1 MRKEDKDFAKQ
12 IIVSMILTVVSLFV
26 VSILAIL
33 FFSSCTP
40 QRRLN
45 RLLNRHPYLL
55 QEQQTIIVHDT
66 VTVTIP
72 GTKVDT
78 LFSVKQLRDTVF
90 FTKEQLH
97 VKTWIK
103 NDTVYISAE
112 CDTVTKTVI
121 REIPVKTNKF
131 TYRKPRDGL
140 ILWLIVIAALIGI
153 AVIAISTFKN
163 VKY

>member
-1 MRKEDKDFAKQ
+1 MKPTDKKKAKL
-12 IIVSMILTVVSLFV
+12 IIDSAVYTLIALISVA
-26 VSILAIL
+26 LAFIL

-45 RLLNRHPYLL
+45 RLLKRHPYLL

-78 LFSVKQLRDTVF
+78 LFSVKQLRDTVY

-97 VKTWIK
+97 VKTWIQ
-103 NDTVYISAE
+103 NDTVFIQAE

-131 TYRKPRDGL
+131 IYRKPRDGL
-140 ILWLIVIAALIGI
+140 ILWLVAIVILIGMSI
-153 AVIAISTFKN
+153 IAISAFKKVN
-163 VKY
+163 Y

>member
-1 MRKEDKDFAKQ
+1 MKQTDKKKAKQ
-12 IIVSMILTVVSLFV
+12 IGESVVYTIIALISVVLALLLF
-26 VSILAIL
+26 L
-33 FFSSCTP
+33 SSCTP

-45 RLLNRHPYLL
+45 RLLKRHPYLL

-78 LFSVKQLRDTVF
+78 LFSINELRDTVY

-103 NDTVYISAE
+103 NDTVYIQAE

-131 TYRKPRDGL
+131 IYRKPRDGL

-153 AVIAISTFKN
+153 SVIAISAFKKVN
-163 VKY
+163 Y

>member
-1 MRKEDKDFAKQ
+1 MKQTDKKKAKQ
-12 IIVSMILTVVSLFV
+12 IGESVVYTIIALISVVLALLLF
-26 VSILAIL
+26 L
-33 FFSSCTP
+33 SSCTP

-45 RLLNRHPYLL
+45 RLLKRHPYLL

-78 LFSVKQLRDTVF
+78 LFSINELRDTVY

-103 NDTVYISAE
+103 NDTVYIQAE

-131 TYRKPRDGL
+131 IYRKPRDGL
-140 ILWLIVIAALIGI
+140 ILWLIVIAAWIGI
-153 AVIAISTFKN
+153 AVITISTFKN

>member
-1 MRKEDKDFAKQ
+1 MKQTDNKKAKQ
-12 IIVSMILTVVSLFV
+12 IGESVVYTIIALISVVLALLLF
-26 VSILAIL
+26 L
-33 FFSSCTP
+33 SSCTP

-45 RLLNRHPYLL
+45 RLLKRHPYLL

-78 LFSVKQLRDTVF
+78 LFSISELRDTVYF
-90 FTKEQLH
+90 SKEQLH

-103 NDTVYISAE
+103 NDTVYIQAE

-131 TYRKPRDGL
+131 IYRKPRDGL

-153 AVIAISTFKN
+153 SVIAISAFKKVN
-163 VKY
+163 Y

>member
-1 MRKEDKDFAKQ
+1 MKQTDKKKAKQ
-12 IIVSMILTVVSLFV
+12 IGESVVYTIIALISVVLALLLF
-26 VSILAIL
+26 L
-33 FFSSCTP
+33 SSCTP

-45 RLLNRHPYLL
+45 RLLKRHPYLL

-90 FTKEQLH
+90 FTREQLH

-103 NDTVYISAE
+103 NDTVYIQAE

-131 TYRKPRDGL
+131 IYRKPRDGL